1 MMVSM
6 MKWQTVIQHLIKII
20 EKTEYSMY
28 FHSEEDVGKSETE
41 MVKN

>member
-20 EKTEYSMY
+20 EKTEYSI